1 MNLFW
6 LYLLF
11 AKSTLTS
18 FSGMTSIAILR
29 NDFVVQHQLLTDQQ
43 LTTAIAAGRLAPG
56 PNGVYLVGVG
66 YYLAG
71 YPGAAMGWLALITP
85 AFLSI
90 PMLVWLRRHSEHPTF
105 RGALDSVLLAA
116 AGLSLASA
124 LPLAQDAITDGFG
137 LLLGLAA
144 GAVLLY
150 AKVDSFWVILGSSAV
165 ALVYSAVV

>member
-6 LYLLF
+6 LYLLL

-18 FSGMTSIAILR
+18 FSGMTSLAIVR
-29 NDFVVQHQLLTDQQ
+29 HDFVVEHQLLTDQQ

-56 PNGVYLVGVG
+56 PNGVYLVGIG

-90 PMLVWLRRHSEHPTF
+90 PLLIWLRRHSDHPTF
-105 RGALDSVLLAA
+105 RRALDSILLAA

-124 LPLAQDAITDGFG
+124 LPLAQDAITDWRG

-144 GAVLLY
+144 GAVLLRS
-150 AKVDSFWVILGSSAV
+150 KVDSFWVILGSAAV
-165 ALVYSAVV
+165 ALLYSAVL